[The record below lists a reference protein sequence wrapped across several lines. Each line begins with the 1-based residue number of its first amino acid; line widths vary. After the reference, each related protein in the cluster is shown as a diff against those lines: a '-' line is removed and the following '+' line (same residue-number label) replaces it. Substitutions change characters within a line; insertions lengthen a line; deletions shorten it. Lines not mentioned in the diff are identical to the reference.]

1 MTLTDGDIERI
12 AQLIFEKLLDK
23 QKKFEEEEEEIE
35 QIYHIH
41 DELGQ
46 IAVVSEQEFFEYELD
61 RLIDLERKYVEE
73 EEFEKANIIKN
84 KIRKVKLKIKKQ
96 NGI

>member
-23 QKKFEEEEEEIE
+23 QKKFEEEEEIE

>member
-1 MTLTDGDIERI
+1 MILTDGDIERI

-23 QKKFEEEEEEIE
+23 QKKFEEEEEDTE

-61 RLIDLERKYVEE
+61 RLIDLERKYVE
-73 EEFEKANIIKN
+73 
-84 KIRKVKLKIKKQ
+84 
-96 NGI
+96 

>member
-12 AQLIFEKLLDK
+12 AQLIFEKLLEK
-23 QKKFEEEEEEIE
+23 QKSFEEETE
-35 QIYHIH
+35 QTYHIY
-41 DELGQ
+41 DELGKVE
-46 IAVVSEQEFFEYELD
+46 IVSEQEFYEYELD
-61 RLIDLERKYVEE
+61 RLIDLEKKYVED

>member
-1 MTLTDGDIERI
+1 M
-12 AQLIFEKLLDK
+12 
-23 QKKFEEEEEEIE
+23 
-35 QIYHIH
+35 
-41 DELGQ
+41 
-46 IAVVSEQEFFEYELD
+46 VSEQEFFEYELD

>member
-61 RLIDLERKYVEE
+61 RLIDLERKYVEDD
-73 EEFEKANIIKN
+73 EFEKANFIKN

>member
-12 AQLIFEKLLDK
+12 AQLIFEKLLEK
-23 QKKFEEEEEEIE
+23 QKNFEEETE
-35 QIYHIH
+35 QVYHIY
-41 DELGQ
+41 DELGKVE
-46 IAVVSEQEFFEYELD
+46 IVSEQEFYEYELD
-61 RLIDLERKYVEE
+61 RLIDLERKYVED

>member
-1 MTLTDGDIERI
+1 MILTDGDIERI

-23 QKKFEEEEEEIE
+23 QKKFEEEEEETE

>member
-1 MTLTDGDIERI
+1 MTLTDGEIERI
-12 AQLIFEKLLDK
+12 AQLIFEKLLEK
-23 QKKFEEEEEEIE
+23 QKNFEEETE
-35 QIYHIH
+35 QVYHIY
-41 DELGQ
+41 DELGKVE
-46 IAVVSEQEFFEYELD
+46 IVSEQEFYEYELD
-61 RLIDLERKYVEE
+61 RLIDLERKYVED

>member
-1 MTLTDGDIERI
+1 MILTDGDIERI

-23 QKKFEEEEEEIE
+23 QKKFEEEEEETE

-46 IAVVSEQEFFEYELD
+46 IAVVS
-61 RLIDLERKYVEE
+61 
-73 EEFEKANIIKN
+73 
-84 KIRKVKLKIKKQ
+84 
-96 NGI
+96 